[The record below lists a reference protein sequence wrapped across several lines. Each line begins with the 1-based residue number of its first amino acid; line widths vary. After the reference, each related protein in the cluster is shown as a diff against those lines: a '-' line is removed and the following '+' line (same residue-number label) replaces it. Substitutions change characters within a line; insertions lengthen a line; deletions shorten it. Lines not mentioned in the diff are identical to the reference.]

1 MKINKNCLFPQP
13 GGIVHITNN
22 KYIHILKHKDF
33 SIQDFTTLPL
43 GRTYVQYTDAT
54 LFFNRFVYGQL

>member
-54 LFFNRFVYGQL
+54 FFF